1 MAKDKITKFL
11 KLNEEP
17 KYTFQNVLL
26 IFFSMSLIG
35 WIWEVIYRLIRKGVF
50 ANRGFLFGP
59 WIPIYGIGAVLVIL
73 ISKKLRKQPFAFT
86 LVTAIVCA
94 SLEYTISVILEYAF
108 HMKYWDYGRYFMN
121 LNGRICLE
129 SVLGFTIAGFIACYF
144 LLPFINKLLNKI
156 KPKLKLIICI
166 ILSVLYIIDFS
177 HSLVQPNTGKGIS
190 WQVNK

>member
-1 MAKDKITKFL
+1 MKEKINKLL
-11 KLNEEP
+11 KLDETP
-17 KYTFQNVLL
+17 KYSFPNLIL
-26 IFFSMSLIG
+26 IFLSISVIG

-59 WIPIYGIGAVLVIL
+59 WIPIYGIGALLVIL

-86 LVTAIVCA
+86 LVAAIICA
-94 SLEYTISVILEYAF
+94 SLEYTISLILEHAF

-129 SVLGFTIAGFIACYF
+129 SVLGFTIAGFLFGYF
-144 LLPFINKLLNKI
+144 LIPFLNKLFNKI
-156 KPKLKLIICI
+156 KTKLKTIICI
-166 ILSVLYIIDFS
+166 ILAILYIIDFS
-177 HSLVQPNTGKGIS
+177 HSLVHPNTGKGIS